1 MTNKEALH
9 IVAKTSIN
17 PDEIANAQNKAKED
31 KDMTDSKA
39 LTFEING
46 TTYSTKDRT
55 GNYFYK
61 TINGQKVRIKEA
73 EFAQALAQATALE
86 TPAELTDNGLVDCR
100 NCPMKDT
107 CIHHDAMRRNPVEVG
122 GLALCP
128 RLGVDTWEAE
138 ADAEKK
144 AREDKIEA
152 DAKEAEAAVAK
163 KTKKKAK
170 KNVAFRFTE
179 MDGTETT
186 LTEKQVDFIRHLP
199 DTCFYENGVDSAL
212 WIDVLTDE
220 IGGQF
225 ANKPMTVGAMVST
238 LREKGIVQVGEDRI
252 NGRKCK
258 FMTLSELGKIIALEL
273 GLN

>member
-9 IVAKTSIN
+9 VVAKTSIN
-17 PDEIANAQNKAKED
+17 PDEIANAQNKVKEETT
-31 KDMTDSKA
+31 MENSKKITFTVGHFTYESNEKGNRFYQITNGKKIRISEAVFNDA
-39 LTFEING
+39 LDQYN
-46 TTYSTKDRT
+46 KA
-55 GNYFYK
+55 N
-61 TINGQKVRIKEA
+61 A
-73 EFAQALAQATALE
+73 
-86 TPAELTDNGLVDCR
+86 
-100 NCPMKDT
+100 
-107 CIHHDAMRRNPVEVG
+107 
-122 GLALCP
+122 
-128 RLGVDTWEAE
+128 WEAE

-144 AREDKIEA
+144 AREDKVEA
-152 DAKEAEAAVAK
+152 DAKQAEEAVAK

-186 LTEKQVDFIRHLP
+186 LTEKQVDFIKHLP

-212 WIDVLTDE
+212 WIDVLADE

-225 ANKPMTVGAMVST
+225 ENKPMTVGAMVST
-238 LREKGIVQVGEDRI
+238 LREKGIIQVGEDRI

-258 FMTLSELGKIIALEL
+258 FMTLSELGKMIALEL

>member
-1 MTNKEALH
+1 MTSNKEA
-9 IVAKTSIN
+9 
-17 PDEIANAQNKAKED
+17 QNKVKED
-31 KDMTDSKA
+31 KNMA
-39 LTFEING
+39 ITFEING
-46 TTYSTKDRT
+46 TIYNSNEK
-55 GNYFYK
+55 GNRFYK
-61 TINGQKVRIKEA
+61 TVGTQKVRIGEA
-73 EFAQALAQATALE
+73 EWLKALDQY
-86 TPAELTDNGLVDCR
+86 N
-100 NCPMKDT
+100 
-107 CIHHDAMRRNPVEVG
+107 
-122 GLALCP
+122 
-128 RLGVDTWEAE
+128 WEME

-144 AREDKIEA
+144 AREDKVEA
-152 DAKEAEAAVAK
+152 DAKQAEEAVAK

-179 MDGTETT
+179 TDGTETT
-186 LTEKQVDFIRHLP
+186 LTEKQVDFIKHLP

-212 WIDVLTDE
+212 WIDVLADE

-258 FMTLSELGKIIALEL
+258 FMTLSELGKMIALEL